1 MSITEIAI
9 KRPTLVVVIFTI
21 LGLLGINYYTKLNYD
36 LIPKLSIPMISVST
50 TYTGASANEVE
61 SSVTKVLE
69 DALASLENVKSMEST
84 SQEGVSSI
92 SIELESD
99 ADAAEAVNEAQRKV
113 NQVLSTLPDNAE
125 TPSISKFSSDETP
138 VIKISVSGNISGT
151 KLYDLTDDQIKSQLS
166 KLKGV
171 GQVSLV
177 GGSEREIKIIVDK
190 SKLDAYKLSISN
202 IYSAVKQANI
212 EMPTGKIEGN
222 TKQYTVRLV
231 GKVKSIDDLRN
242 VTVSK
247 TKEGKT
253 IKISDLADVV
263 DGVAEQDNINR
274 INGKEAIG
282 LSIKKQ
288 TDGQYGGCMSE
299 G

>member
-36 LIPKLSIPMISVST
+36 LIPKLSIPMISVSAS
-50 TYTGASANEVE
+50 YPGASANEVE
-61 SSVTKVLE
+61 SSLTKVLE
-69 DALASLENVKSMEST
+69 DALASLENVKSMQST
-84 SQEGVSSI
+84 SMEGMSSI
-92 SIELESD
+92 SMELESN
-99 ADAAEAVNEAQRKV
+99 ADAAQAVNEAQRKV
-113 NQVLSTLPDNAE
+113 NEVLSTLPSGAK

-138 VIKISVSGNISGT
+138 IIKISVSGNISGT

-177 GGSEREIKIIVDK
+177 GGSQREIKIIVSK
-190 SKLDAYKLSISN
+190 SSLVAYKLSISN
-202 IYSAVKQANI
+202 IYTAIEQANI

-222 TKQYTVRLV
+222 SRQYTVRLI
-231 GKVKSIDDLRN
+231 GKVKSLDDLRN

-247 TKEGKT
+247 TNDGKNH
-253 IKISDLADVV
+253 KNFRF
-263 DGVAEQDNINR
+263 GR
-274 INGKEAIG
+274 
-282 LSIKKQ
+282 
-288 TDGQYGGCMSE
+288 GGRWGCRT